1 MIWKSMSLPCTT
13 STTTWENR
21 LLSSMKYGIG
31 ITGWTTSC
39 IKKNFCASWRFLSVR
54 FTYKPW
60 SMVPH
65 CKDRKTAWLHVPII
79 TIDLPSDLQCK
90 KIKARVHLVMTMW
103 NSPFRSHF
111 GVNQTVQGLRKLSF
125 PEAVLWRFSNSKKY
139 ELSRLTSTSGL
150 WKYFVISYVHRKE
163 KNYHSKN
170 QIIFWPVFFII
181 FTDLSPKDIT
191 NFERKPDVL
200 PQPGSDRNP
209 RWKYNMQF

>member
-65 CKDRKTAWLHVPII
+65 CKDRKAAWLYVPTI
-79 TIDLPSDLQCK
+79 TIDLPSDLQHK
-90 KIKARVHLVMTMW
+90 KIKVSAYLVMTMW
-103 NSPFRSHF
+103 NLTFRSHF
-111 GVNQTVQGLRKLSF
+111 GANQTVQGLRKLSF
-125 PEAVLWRFSNSKKY
+125 PEAVLQRLPNSKQYGRAPDWPAQVFYGYTLLHPMFTGQEGEK
-139 ELSRLTSTSGL
+139 LPFKNSN
-150 WKYFVISYVHRKE
+150 YF
-163 KNYHSKN
+163 
-170 QIIFWPVFFII
+170 
-181 FTDLSPKDIT
+181 LT
-191 NFERKPDVL
+191 NFFYTKE
-200 PQPGSDRNP
+200 
-209 RWKYNMQF
+209 Y